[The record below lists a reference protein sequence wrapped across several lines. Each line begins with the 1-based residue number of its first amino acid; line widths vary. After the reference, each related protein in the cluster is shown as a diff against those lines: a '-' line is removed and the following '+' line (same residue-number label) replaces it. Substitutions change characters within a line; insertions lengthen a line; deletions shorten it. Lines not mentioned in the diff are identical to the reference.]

1 VHTRDEILE
10 ILRNHREE
18 LRRDYGVESIAL
30 FGSAVRNEMTETSD
44 VDVLVEIRRPTTL
57 FVLAGLKLRLEE
69 ILSVEKVDVVL
80 RDNIRP
86 ELKHNILSEA
96 VRVA

>member
-1 VHTRDEILE
+1 MHTRDEILE